1 MLKGSY
7 SEAISIAVAG
17 IGAIPALEDLD
28 VSSVKLGVVLR
39 LLNAAGWDVFDISE
53 VVPDYPA
60 GNGKVD
66 FALVAASSRG
76 TGGPATPQVLLEVKP
91 FGENLDSGRFERRL
105 VAQCARVGA
114 PLAVLT
120 NGRRWLLLFQAPD
133 YQG

>member
-1 MLKGSY
+1 MLTGNY

-66 FALVAASSRG
+66 FALVAV
-76 TGGPATPQVLLEVKP
+76 P
-91 FGENLDSGRFERRL
+91 
-105 VAQCARVGA
+105 
-114 PLAVLT
+114 
-120 NGRRWLLLFQAPD
+120 
-133 YQG
+133 